1 MSRILGRDQDA
12 RTAGIVFDDPLVGE
26 PKDITVARGHRI
38 CRLPL
43 SDAGV
48 EAPTVADAAEVFR
61 TTRSI
66 RRDATAARRRK
77 SACVARC
84 SRSASRSSSRIR
96 SKRSRARRR
105 KRRVRTEPHLRSA
118 PRARC
123 VETKRDGLPCT
134 EANQPPPI
142 ALSEAQVCALLA
154 ASYPLPAWAH
164 PAFFEAYAREIANLP
179 EPGDDVLHTIVRVQK
194 LSSTPRSR
202 CDDGALIYPVVKFF
216 DPKEHPLTRPRKII
230 VLVPPSRGG

>member
-1 MSRILGRDQDA
+1 MAATAQSAIAVIGIDIGKNSFHVVGLDGRGAIVVLRQKWSGGQVETRFANMSACLIGMEACVGAHHLSRNVELEDLACPEILAGGI
-12 RTAGIVFDDPLVGE
+12 RTRGPPGIVFDDPLVGE
-26 PKDITVARGHRI
+26 PKDITVARGRRI

-48 EAPTVADAAEVFR
+48 EAPTVANAAEVFR

-105 KRRVRTEPHLRSA
+105 KRRVQRNR
-118 PRARC
+118 
-123 VETKRDGLPCT
+123 
-134 EANQPPPI
+134 I
-142 ALSEAQVCALLA
+142 
-154 ASYPLPAWAH
+154 W
-164 PAFFEAYAREIANLP
+164 
-179 EPGDDVLHTIVRVQK
+179 
-194 LSSTPRSR
+194 
-202 CDDGALIYPVVKFF
+202 
-216 DPKEHPLTRPRKII
+216 
-230 VLVPPSRGG
+230 